1 MIKIIN
7 LEKNYRLGKKTQYV
21 IQGIDLIV
29 EQGEML
35 AIMGRSGAGKSTLLH
50 ILAGLEKPNSGSY
63 YFQDKDITQL
73 SYKELALFRK
83 NNIGFILQNHA
94 LIEDKNI
101 FDNVALPLLYGNA
114 SKKEIHSKVLKI
126 LQEMGLEDKVDQFP
140 SELSGGEAQRIAI
153 ARALINDP
161 DLILADEP
169 TGSLDEETEQTIL
182 NLFTQLNRKGKT
194 FILVT
199 HDETVANVCN
209 RVIRLKDG
217 YIHNGSVK

>member
-1 MIKIIN
+1 MIKLIN
-7 LEKNYRLGKKTQYV
+7 LEKNYKLGKKTQYV

-50 ILAGLEKPNSGSY
+50 ILAGLEKPNGGSY

-101 FDNVALPLLYGNA
+101 FDNVALPLLYGKA

-126 LQEMGLEDKVDQFP
+126 LQEMGLEDKVDQYP

-182 NLFTQLNRKGKT
+182 NLFTQLNRIGKT

-217 YIHNGSVK
+217 YIHHGSVK

>member
-1 MIKIIN
+1 MIKLIN
-7 LEKNYRLGKKTQYV
+7 LEKSYKLGKKEQYV
-21 IQGIDLIV
+21 LQGIDLVV
-29 EQGEML
+29 ESGEML

-50 ILAGLEKPNSGSY
+50 ILAGLEKPSNGCY
-63 YFQDKDITQL
+63 YFQEKDITQL
-73 SYKELALFRK
+73 NYKELALFRK

-101 FDNVALPLLYGNA
+101 FDNVALPLIYGRV
-114 SKKEIHSKVLKI
+114 SKEEIRSKVLKI
-126 LQEMGLEDKVDQFP
+126 LQELGLEDKIDQYP

-161 DLILADEP
+161 DLVLADEP
-169 TGSLDEETEQTIL
+169 TGSLDEDTEQTIL
-182 NLFTQLNRKGKT
+182 DLFTQLNRLGKT

-199 HDETVANVCN
+199 HDETVANICN

-217 YIHNGSVK
+217 YIRHESVK

>member
-1 MIKIIN
+1 
-7 LEKNYRLGKKTQYV
+7 
-21 IQGIDLIV
+21 
-29 EQGEML
+29 ML

-50 ILAGLEKPNSGSY
+50 ILAGLEKPNGGSY

-101 FDNVALPLLYGNA
+101 FDNVALPLLYGKA
-114 SKKEIHSKVLKI
+114 SKKEIYSKVLKI
-126 LQEMGLEDKVDQFP
+126 LQEMGLEDKVDQYP

-182 NLFTQLNRKGKT
+182 NLFTQLNRIGKT

-217 YIHNGSVK
+217 YIHDGSVK

>member
-1 MIKIIN
+1 MIKLIN
-7 LEKNYRLGKKTQYV
+7 LEKTYTVGKKQHYV
-21 IQGIDLIV
+21 LRGIDLIV
-29 EQGEML
+29 ERGEML
-35 AIMGRSGAGKSTLLH
+35 AVMGRSGAGKSTLLH
-50 ILAGLEKPNSGSY
+50 ILAGLEKTNSGSY
-63 YFQDKDITQL
+63 YFQEKNITNL
-73 SYKELALFRK
+73 NYKELALFRK

-101 FDNVALPLLYGNA
+101 FDNVALPLLYGKA
-114 SKKEIHSKVLKI
+114 SKSEIRSKVLKI
-126 LQEMGLEDKVDQFP
+126 LQELGLEDKIDQYP

-169 TGSLDEETEQTIL
+169 TGSLDEDTERTIL
-182 NLFTQLNRKGKT
+182 NLFTQLNRLGKT

-199 HDETVANVCN
+199 HDETVANICN

-217 YIHNGSVK
+217 DIHLGSEK